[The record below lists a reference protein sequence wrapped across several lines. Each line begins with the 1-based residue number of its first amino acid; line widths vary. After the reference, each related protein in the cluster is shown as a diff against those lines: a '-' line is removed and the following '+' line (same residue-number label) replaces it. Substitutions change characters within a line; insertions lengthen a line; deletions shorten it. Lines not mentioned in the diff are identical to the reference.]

1 MDNQQRAKD
10 QERLAFTHS
19 EKKQTNKQNKTGNSG
34 RKKKYCTKKKIRKIS
49 RFRLRLER
57 PQKGQK

>member
-19 EKKQTNKQNKTGNSG
+19 EKKQTNKQTKQN
-34 RKKKYCTKKKIRKIS
+34 RKLWKKEKILHEKKN
-49 RFRLRLER
+49 
-57 PQKGQK
+57 QKNQ